1 MQNESK
7 KHHFIPQSLLKYFSA
22 DSEGNKVYQFDKKN
36 PKPFFYDK
44 ASLESIKNKAGME
57 HGFNTLEIENDIWNF
72 EDLFRKV
79 DGRLAILLKQIHQTR
94 DVSALTKNDRRD
106 WAEMVAVQMLRTPIM
121 RTSMLQ
127 TATDFIDILV
137 EKGLAKPKD
146 FSVPSDNDSRH
157 NIIKW
162 FDKRDSIRTILENK
176 DFVLF
181 EGAGSTPFLISDN
194 PVVIRHSTDPHG
206 DTGLNSVG
214 VGVYLPLG
222 PDLVL
227 AMLCKSIRI
236 NLNAHS
242 IEALNM
248 PQESAQMCIALREGL
263 RTGHPVRWPDNF
275 TAKLNTYQVAD
286 SLRFLYSSK
295 DEFDVVRATLKAH
308 PELRQVKSLMQV
320 GPMGSLPP
328 VSNRILEGQCLV
340 LFGQNNHYMLSVLN
354 WQNEQCEGETHDIDT
369 LNRALADT
377 PFSKMQ
383 YYDADTKL
391 GRGRLNVRIEILS
404 DFAPVRFR
412 IRNVDPAM
420 DAFDTA
426 IAARQESSNPQ
437 KG

>member
-157 NIIKW
+157 N
-162 FDKRDSIRTILENK
+162 N
-176 DFVLF
+176 
-181 EGAGSTPFLISDN
+181 N
-194 PVVIRHSTDPHG
+194 QVV
-206 DTGLNSVG
+206 
-214 VGVYLPLG
+214 
-222 PDLVL
+222 
-227 AMLCKSIRI
+227 
-236 NLNAHS
+236 
-242 IEALNM
+242 
-248 PQESAQMCIALREGL
+248 
-263 RTGHPVRWPDNF
+263 
-275 TAKLNTYQVAD
+275 
-286 SLRFLYSSK
+286 
-295 DEFDVVRATLKAH
+295 
-308 PELRQVKSLMQV
+308 
-320 GPMGSLPP
+320 
-328 VSNRILEGQCLV
+328 
-340 LFGQNNHYMLSVLN
+340 
-354 WQNEQCEGETHDIDT
+354 
-369 LNRALADT
+369 
-377 PFSKMQ
+377 
-383 YYDADTKL
+383 
-391 GRGRLNVRIEILS
+391 
-404 DFAPVRFR
+404 
-412 IRNVDPAM
+412 
-420 DAFDTA
+420 
-426 IAARQESSNPQ
+426 
-437 KG
+437 